1 MKIHASVL
9 FGEGQSCRVE
19 EVELL
24 PPQRGEVLVR
34 MAAAGIC
41 HSDLHVI
48 DGVIKKPFPII
59 LGHEGSGIVQEVG
72 EGVTLVKPGDRVIL
86 SWVPDCGRCP
96 YCTTGRPNLCDSR
109 VPYAAG
115 TMADGTV
122 RTRLNG
128 QPVYHFAGASPYAE
142 YTVVPEQGA
151 IPITADVPLSVMALV
166 GCAVT
171 TGVCA
176 VINTAAVEP
185 GSAVAVFG
193 CGGVGLNA
201 IQGAAL
207 VHASPIIAI
216 DRFPTKLEMARQFGA
231 THTVN
236 AREEDP
242 VEAINRLTGSRGAD
256 YSFEAIGNPAVM
268 TQAFRCLRKGGT
280 AVAIGIG
287 AADAEI
293 PIPAQWLVYGERRL
307 LGSFYGSA
315 RPRVDFDRMLRLYQ
329 AGKLKLDEL
338 ISRRISLDG
347 VNEAFAAMR
356 AGEVARSIIEVSRC

>member
-1 MKIHASVL
+1 
-9 FGEGQSCRVE
+9 
-19 EVELL
+19 
-24 PPQRGEVLVR
+24 
-34 MAAAGIC
+34 
-41 HSDLHVI
+41 
-48 DGVIKKPFPII
+48 
-59 LGHEGSGIVQEVG
+59 
-72 EGVTLVKPGDRVIL
+72 
-86 SWVPDCGRCP
+86 
-96 YCTTGRPNLCDSR
+96 
-109 VPYAAG
+109 
-115 TMADGTV
+115 
-122 RTRLNG
+122 
-128 QPVYHFAGASPYAE
+128 
-142 YTVVPEQGA
+142 
-151 IPITADVPLSVMALV
+151 MALV

-207 VHASPIIAI
+207 VNAAPIIAI
-216 DRFPTKLEMARQFGA
+216 DRVPAKLEMARRFGA

-242 VEAINRLTGSRGAD
+242 VQAVQNLTGNRGAD
-256 YSFEAIGNPAVM
+256 YTFEAIGNPAVM
-268 TQAFRCLRKGGT
+268 NQAFRCLRKGGT

-287 AADAEI
+287 APDAEI

-329 AGKLKLDEL
+329 TGRLKLDEL
-338 ISRRISLDG
+338 ISRRIGLDG

-356 AGEVARSIIEVSRC
+356 AGEVARSLIEFEHGTG